1 MCPEV
6 RNWCYMSRYNALS
19 EERTLQWVVWLK
31 MLKWTPTLFPRL
43 QWSHFVDNKLAL
55 KVTVT
60 VCRPQAASGQRTAT
74 HCCRRWRPTPRA
86 PASEWSCRCCREGR
100 LWTWGAPHSDP
111 SPWSAAEPPGGWFP
125 SPCLGSHSTVCSGPG
140 RWEWEHLTQRIFR
153 SPHRERL
160 KHQLFSSRITSL
172 KVFTGIVTAFIE
184 MSSSQQTKP

>member
-60 VCRPQAASGQRTAT
+60 VCKPHEPQDGGRLLTAVVDGVRHHGLQPPSEAASAVRK
-74 HCCRRWRPTPRA
+74 
-86 PASEWSCRCCREGR
+86 EGCEHEAHHTQIHLLGLLQSR
-100 LWTWGAPHSDP
+100 LADDFLLP
-111 SPWSAAEPPGGWFP
+111 
-125 SPCLGSHSTVCSGPG
+125 V
-140 RWEWEHLTQRIFR
+140 
-153 SPHRERL
+153 
-160 KHQLFSSRITSL
+160 
-172 KVFTGIVTAFIE
+172 
-184 MSSSQQTKP
+184 